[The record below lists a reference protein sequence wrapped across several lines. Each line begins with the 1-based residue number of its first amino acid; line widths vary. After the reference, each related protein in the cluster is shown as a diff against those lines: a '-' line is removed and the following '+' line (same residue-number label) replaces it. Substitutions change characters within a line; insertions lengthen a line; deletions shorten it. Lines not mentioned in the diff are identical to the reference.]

1 MSEEWPFDIANN
13 PQAINKQDHYRNV
26 EALRGE
32 GSSTAGEPV
41 GAEPELSA
49 AEWQAY
55 LANVRGVEARQRVE
69 ALRRELY
76 RLCRVDKGL
85 GIRESYRSLRQIEEV
100 IMRKIQNGGTTSM
113 DQDMVDYICAH
124 RLPPEEY
131 ANDWFSRQGN
141 RWSVQ
146 TEKAAEKE
154 QRKRDKAK
162 AKLAAKQASAITG
175 KPKGV
180 TSGQSQ
186 SSGDGWGTILLL
198 TLFGFGVIGAIG
210 WLIYLWFFA

>member
-1 MSEEWPFDIANN
+1 MSEEWQFDIANN

-32 GSSTAGEPV
+32 GASTAGESV
-41 GAEPELSA
+41 SAEPELSA

-55 LANVRGVEARQRVE
+55 LANVRGAEARERVR
-69 ALRRELY
+69 ALRQELY

-85 GIRESYRSLRQIEEV
+85 DILESYRSLRQIEAV
-100 IMRKIQNGGTTSM
+100 ILRKIQSGGATSM
-113 DQDMVDYICAH
+113 DQDMIDYICAH

-141 RWSVQ
+141 RWCVR

-162 AKLAAKQASAITG
+162 AKLAAKQVSTATG
-175 KPKGV
+175 KPKRV
-180 TSGQSQ
+180 TSSQSQ
-186 SSGDGWGTILLL
+186 TSGEGWVTFLLL
-198 TLFGFGVIGAIG
+198 TLFYFGVIGAVG
-210 WLIYLWFFA
+210 WLIYLWLFA